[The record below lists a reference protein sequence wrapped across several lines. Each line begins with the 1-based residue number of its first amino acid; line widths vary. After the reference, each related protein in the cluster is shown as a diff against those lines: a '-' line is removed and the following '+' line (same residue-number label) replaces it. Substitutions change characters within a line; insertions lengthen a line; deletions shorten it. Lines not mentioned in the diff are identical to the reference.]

1 MPAPLIASCSMPCS
15 ESWCL
20 DEGTGRILR
29 QSEQTAHGASNPRPG
44 GLTLVVFESGA
55 ECYYDDYDDALDVLS
70 KAGYTDKIVEKE
82 EKS

>member
-1 MPAPLIASCSMPCS
+1 MKARV
-15 ESWCL
+15 EYY
-20 DEGTGRILR
+20 G
-29 QSEQTAHGASNPRPG
+29 NPSKKRVAEVTREPG

-55 ECYYDDYDDALDVLS
+55 EGYYDDYDDALDVLS

>member
-1 MPAPLIASCSMPCS
+1 MKARV
-15 ESWCL
+15 EYY
-20 DEGTGRILR
+20 G
-29 QSEQTAHGASNPRPG
+29 NPSKKRVAEVTREPG
-44 GLTLVVFESGA
+44 GLTFVVLESGA

>member
-1 MPAPLIASCSMPCS
+1 MKARV
-15 ESWCL
+15 EYY
-20 DEGTGRILR
+20 G
-29 QSEQTAHGASNPRPG
+29 NPSKKRVAEVNREPG
-44 GLTLVVFESGA
+44 GLTPVVVESGA

>member
-1 MPAPLIASCSMPCS
+1 MKMSV
-15 ESWCL
+15 EYF
-20 DEGTGRILR
+20 G
-29 QSEQTAHGASNPRPG
+29 NPVKQRVAEVTREPG

-82 EKS
+82 DA